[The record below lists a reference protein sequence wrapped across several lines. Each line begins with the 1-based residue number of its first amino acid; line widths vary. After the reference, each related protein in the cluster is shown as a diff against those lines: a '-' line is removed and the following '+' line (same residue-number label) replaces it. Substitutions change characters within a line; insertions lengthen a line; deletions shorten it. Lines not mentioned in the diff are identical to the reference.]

1 MPFTGICSVLKCT
14 GGNKEIISAFMLCC
28 GIARTEVTG
37 QGAMLVVGDFIHS
50 LGKMGWTYWIMFSL
64 IIEVAAI

>member
-1 MPFTGICSVLKCT
+1 VPFTGIYTVLQCT

-37 QGAMLVVGDFIHS
+37 QVAVLVTNGFIHS
-50 LGKMGWTYWIMFSL
+50 LGKMGWTYWIIHVF
-64 IIEVAAI
+64 INN